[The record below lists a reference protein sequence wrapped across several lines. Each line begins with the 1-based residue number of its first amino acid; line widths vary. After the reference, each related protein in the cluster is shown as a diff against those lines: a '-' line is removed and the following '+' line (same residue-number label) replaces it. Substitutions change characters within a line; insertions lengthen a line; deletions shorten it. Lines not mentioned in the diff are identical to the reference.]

1 MASWNIRNSL
11 NWCWGVRL
19 KKIIWSLSFL
29 WWNLCLFSITNIN
42 HESHQGNSV
51 HSSRREARVDFT
63 LQMVTHLSR
72 SVNYSPRHHASCNTR
87 TRGTLTRCHIRQL
100 NHPVPSTKKNCSL
113 WHYFH
118 LDYSTV
124 IILMLFLFLLFWGKG
139 GGVLFTEACWQK
151 YLEPENGLLWGDLI
165 IHILILYFFKEISHP
180 CIYFFLG
187 TIITIPSPYQKVK
200 IRVQKVYFFWYRCVS
215 DHLALYFYVCMHACT
230 RLYVVWTERKRKID
244 VQLWLIPTDSK
255 KLTNTAWP
263 CVIDIWITVIC
274 LYRNYKSNSNINYA
288 VNRLALAQQQQE
300 QQIQTKLTSFKGMSN
315 C

>member
-1 MASWNIRNSL
+1 MQVVTLELEELWPGVTSDSW
-11 NWCWGVRL
+11 
-19 KKIIWSLSFL
+19 
-29 WWNLCLFSITNIN
+29 
-42 HESHQGNSV
+42 
-51 HSSRREARVDFT
+51 
-63 LQMVTHLSR
+63 
-72 SVNYSPRHHASCNTR
+72 
-87 TRGTLTRCHIRQL
+87 
-100 NHPVPSTKKNCSL
+100 
-113 WHYFH
+113 
-118 LDYSTV
+118 
-124 IILMLFLFLLFWGKG
+124 IILYLLQRRTAHYGIISTWITVRWSYSCYFYFFYFGGKG

>member
-139 GGVLFTEACWQK
+139 GGGVVYRSLLAEIFRARKWTALRRFNHSHSDTLFFQRNLTSVHIFFPGHHYHNTFSISESQNQSTESLFFLIQMCFWSPCLIFLCMYACMYSSICCLDWEK
-151 YLEPENGLLWGDLI
+151 KKDRCTVVVNPYR
-165 IHILILYFFKEISHP
+165 FKEADKYSMTL
-180 CIYFFLG
+180 C
-187 TIITIPSPYQKVK
+187 
-200 IRVQKVYFFWYRCVS
+200 YRHLDYS
-215 DHLALYFYVCMHACT
+215 DLPV
-230 RLYVVWTERKRKID
+230 
-244 VQLWLIPTDSK
+244 
-255 KLTNTAWP
+255 
-263 CVIDIWITVIC
+263 
-274 LYRNYKSNSNINYA
+274 
-288 VNRLALAQQQQE
+288 
-300 QQIQTKLTSFKGMSN
+300 
-315 C
+315 